1 MKKLICLLLLT
12 ATLILS
18 SCSSLGFGASMPE
31 IVTYAAFENDTW
43 LVIDH
48 FLINKND
55 GSVCL
60 LEADTDAGIP
70 DEVWDF
76 YYYGPYAYKYEF
88 EESSFKEYTF
98 LKTASTKGGD
108 TLYYE
113 CIFTYSYEGKE
124 IERSYIGE
132 PLTEEEMKEAYKT
145 NPSNVNAFSFEIDML
160 WKYDKEEYEDVQK
173 QVIIDHAEDIYE
185 AQSKETSIVMGL
197 AKPMGDETWFSL
209 AVCQDRSFDSG
220 EPLFGGIRRSEIKSY
235 NSETNEIETVY
246 EYNKK
251 GKQIIDFDENGMY
264 VLDSNGN
271 FSYVDFESN
280 RSTLI
285 HRLSGY
291 LYSFY
296 ITDKYI
302 CAYYGAASLSGG
314 NFFVYKKGASVIA
327 DDQV

>member
-1 MKKLICLLLLT
+1 
-12 ATLILS
+12 
-18 SCSSLGFGASMPE
+18 
-31 IVTYAAFENDTW
+31 
-43 LVIDH
+43 
-48 FLINKND
+48 
-55 GSVCL
+55 
-60 LEADTDAGIP
+60 
-70 DEVWDF
+70 
-76 YYYGPYAYKYEF
+76 
-88 EESSFKEYTF
+88 
-98 LKTASTKGGD
+98 
-108 TLYYE
+108 
-113 CIFTYSYEGKE
+113 
-124 IERSYIGE
+124 
-132 PLTEEEMKEAYKT
+132 MKEAYKT

-160 WKYDKEEYEDVQK
+160 WKYDKEEYEDAQK

-302 CAYYGAASLSGG
+302 CAYYGAAFGG